1 MNTGYWL
8 PQGSILHEKYSIK
21 KGLGQR
27 RGSVRKHL
35 CERIGVV

>member
-21 KGLGQR
+21 KGLGQ
-27 RGSVRKHL
+27 GGICHYISGL
-35 CERIGVV
+35 

>member
-21 KGLGQR
+21 KGLGQ
-27 RGSVRKHL
+27 GGFAITYL
-35 CERIGVV
+35 A